1 MQQTNDVLEYDAWGD
16 LDVADLGNA
25 DQTERERILEICR
38 AYQGAFASP
47 QGQYVLTDLVETFIV
62 RPRIAEPGDDLIQV
76 GIRQGQADIVRRILN
91 FIEVARTGGQ

>member
-1 MQQTNDVLEYDAWGD
+1 MHQTDDILQADTWGELDIANLGQAND
-16 LDVADLGNA
+16 
-25 DQTERERILEICR
+25 TERERVLEICR
-38 AYQGAFASP
+38 AYQSVFATA
-47 QGQYVLTDLVETFIV
+47 QGQYVLKDLVETFLI